1 MPARLASP
9 RVCGASPGPA
19 GLLTRLLEGAPA
31 PHGVT
36 GAPPPRPG
44 GSLGRYEGQAGVL
57 NIQTRPPA
65 YLPFQAEASYQE
77 PEAAYRIQ
85 TLPLSTCTKC
95 RVC

>member
-1 MPARLASP
+1 MGGSFF
-9 RVCGASPGPA
+9 GA
-19 GLLTRLLEGAPA
+19 
-31 PHGVT
+31 T

-57 NIQTRPPA
+57 NIQTRLPA

-85 TLPLSTCTKC
+85 TLPLSQNELRGKGE
-95 RVC
+95 